1 MYSENFLEYYNY
13 MKKTS
18 IIGNIYRKYFIFN
31 GLNKNLKGRCL
42 DVGCGLGNFIR
53 YRTNTDGADI
63 NPISINYIKKDGFK
77 AYLIK
82 KNKIPVKKKLY
93 DSVIMDNVLEHI
105 KNPNNLLL
113 ECKRVIK
120 PNGILLIGVPGEK
133 GFNSEKDHKIHYN
146 QKSLILKLKK
156 FKFKHIKTF
165 YRPFEFSLFNNYL
178 RQYCMYS
185 VFKLQD

>member
-1 MYSENFLEYYNY
+1 
-13 MKKTS
+13 
-18 IIGNIYRKYFIFN
+18 
-31 GLNKNLKGRCL
+31 
-42 DVGCGLGNFIR
+42 
-53 YRTNTDGADI
+53 
-63 NPISINYIKKDGFK
+63 
-77 AYLIK
+77 
-82 KNKIPVKKKLY
+82 
-93 DSVIMDNVLEHI
+93 MDNVLEHI

-165 YRPFEFSLFNNYL
+165 YRPFKFSLFNNYL